1 MGACDEFISHTTSLT
16 VPKPHE
22 GWMRILL
29 GILNLFFFGV
39 GTIIAGCLVNDVAH
53 MLIGVCQLLIPF
65 VGWIW
70 SIVWG
75 SKYIMSRFVAMVL
88 SCASLGISPP
98 PFFGVSA
105 PFLFPLCSPHDHQQ
119 VDGISL

>member
-1 MGACDEFISHTTSLT
+1 MGACDEFISHTTNLT
-16 VPKPHE
+16 VPKPHQ

-75 SKYIMSRFVAMVL
+75 SKCIMRRSSLWPHRVL
-88 SCASLGISPP
+88 LRYLTTPLFSACLP
-98 PFFGVSA
+98 PFLTHG
-105 PFLFPLCSPHDHQQ
+105 CSPHDHQQ
-119 VDGISL
+119 IDGICL